1 MRASVSN
8 KDMVGNNFRKLGLIV
23 PTLRVGTLNG
33 SYFWRNPKSSLC
45 HLLLYCFLAWLPP
58 ALVHADTP
66 VLSVAEGFGVE
77 VKNAGITLQGDSY
90 VLSAD
95 IDYQLSARAKE
106 ALQNGVSLYWDIH
119 IKTLQH
125 RDYFWD
131 QTLINTGIRYRIQ
144 YHALLNMYRVRNEG
158 NGNVHNFSTLSAALD
173 QMSTI
178 RDYRVLDKA
187 SYVPGK
193 RYAVGIKVTL
203 DRDALPLPLRPVAY
217 TNPQWYLSSDWTL
230 WPLTK

>member
-1 MRASVSN
+1 MRASVSH
-8 KDMVGNNFRKLGLIV
+8 
-23 PTLRVGTLNG
+23 
-33 SYFWRNPKSSLC
+33 KSSLC
-45 HLLLYCFLAWLPP
+45 RSLLCCFLLGLLPV
-58 ALVHADTP
+58 LGHADT
-66 VLSVAEGFGVE
+66 FGV
-77 VKNAGITLQGDSY
+77 VVTNADIALQGDSY
-90 VLSAD
+90 RLSAD
-95 IDYQLSARAKE
+95 IDFQLSARAKE
-106 ALQNGVSLYWDIH
+106 ALQSGVPLFWDIH

-131 QTLINTGIRYRIQ
+131 STLVNATIRYRIQ

-158 NGNVHNFSTLSAALD
+158 SHELYNFSTLSAALD
-173 QMSTI
+173 LMSTI

-187 SYVPGK
+187 AYVPGK

-217 TNPQWYLSSDWTL
+217 ANPQWYLSSDWTL

>member
-1 MRASVSN
+1 MLIGELPEHADARFLPVNRQWTGFIMHASVSN
-8 KDMVGNNFRKLGLIV
+8 K
-23 PTLRVGTLNG
+23 
-33 SYFWRNPKSSLC
+33 SSLC
-45 HLLLYCFLAWLPP
+45 YALLYCFLVWLLP
-58 ALVHADTP
+58 ALSYAD
-66 VLSVAEGFGVE
+66 AFGVE
-77 VKNAGITLQGDSY
+77 VKNAEIVLQGNSY

-95 IDYQLSARAKE
+95 INYQLSARAKE
-106 ALQNGVSLYWDIH
+106 ALQNGVPLYWDIH

-131 QTLINTGIRYRIQ
+131 KTLVNTGIRYRIQ

-158 NGNVHNFSTLSAALD
+158 SGELYNFSTLSAALEL
-173 QMSTI
+173 MSTI
-178 RDYRVLDKA
+178 RDFRVMDKT
-187 SYVPGK
+187 VRTPGE